1 MEPSSLGMVV
11 SLYTSAPLAGTGRSG
26 QATAKIVIVLHSQLT
41 LTIIM
46 SSDNYLMLN
55 ILSMNIIF
63 KLNY

>member
-1 MEPSSLGMVV
+1 MELSALGMVV
-11 SLYTSAPLAGTGRSG
+11 SLYATPPLAGMVRSG

-55 ILSMNIIF
+55 
-63 KLNY
+63 